1 MRDRNLSKNCHPAV
15 NVNTKRGLGRLQLY
29 MYRFEIRFCRRCVH
43 KSRHRP
49 PLAYRRVPACDA
61 DCCDRCVL
69 TSIKSTLS
77 RKNTL
82 PLALCVNLRGGGGP
96 ATAMRHRA
104 QPGARLWGYRGFKNT
119 RGAGTYTPT
128 HVVSLG
134 LSSGAWSL
142 RPTPQGGAYRIPN
155 SGPVPVPKTQAEGP
169 FLTAAHRS
177 GLKLSP
183 CPRSRPTLTS
193 RRSLPPRQDDSL
205 EGRFPC
211 GEPRCVAGLCK
222 PQSQERLLRLKHSA

>member
-1 MRDRNLSKNCHPAV
+1 MFTNRDTDPHSP
-15 NVNTKRGLGRLQLY
+15 TG
-29 MYRFEIRFCRRCVH
+29 
-43 KSRHRP
+43 
-49 PLAYRRVPACDA
+49 AYRRSDA

-128 HVVSLG
+128 PVVSLG

-142 RPTPQGGAYRIPN
+142 RPTPQGGAYRIP
-155 SGPVPVPKTQAEGP
+155 VPFRSRGRRLRALSCYFPDCGAPERPQAEP
-169 FLTAAHRS
+169 LATLEAHANLT
-177 GLKLSP
+177 P
-183 CPRSRPTLTS
+183 
-193 RRSLPPRQDDSL
+193 
-205 EGRFPC
+205 
-211 GEPRCVAGLCK
+211 
-222 PQSQERLLRLKHSA
+222 

>member
-1 MRDRNLSKNCHPAV
+1 MRVRNLSKNCHPAV

-29 MYRFEIRFCRRCVH
+29 MYRFRFVFVAGVFTNRDTDPH
-43 KSRHRP
+43 SP
-49 PLAYRRVPACDA
+49 TGAYRRVMLRLPR
-61 DCCDRCVL
+61 DRCVL

-104 QPGARLWGYRGFKNT
+104 QPGARLWGYRFKNT

-128 HVVSLG
+128 HVPVSLS

-142 RPTPQGGAYRIPN
+142 RPTPQEGRIEFPI
-155 SGPVPVPKTQAEGP
+155 PVP
-169 FLTAAHRS
+169 F
-177 GLKLSP
+177 
-183 CPRSRPTLTS
+183 RSRG
-193 RRSLPPRQDDSL
+193 RR
-205 EGRFPC
+205 
-211 GEPRCVAGLCK
+211 
-222 PQSQERLLRLKHSA
+222 LRALS